1 MTSGKKRNNITG
13 ATLVALACAPLCAQ
27 GAGFYVDAGVG
38 SASVGGFDKQELDG
52 LIVEVGEDT
61 FDSFDLND
69 SSVDKTDISFS
80 LALGYRFTQHVAL
93 EAAYFQLGKARYEA
107 DVTVADGGNP
117 PVDITMG
124 FGFKTSGPAVSLV
137 GILPVGAS
145 LELDARAGAYFA
157 KTKVRVFATDG
168 TTSESDSLGS
178 EENTSTLLGIGAT
191 WSLTEKLGV
200 RLGYTRLD
208 EAVAGEGD
216 ADVFSL
222 AARLSF

>member
-1 MTSGKKRNNITG
+1 
-13 ATLVALACAPLCAQ
+13 VAIAFAPLCAQ

-38 SASVGGFDKQELDG
+38 SASIGGFDQQELDA
-52 LIVEVGEDT
+52 LMIAVGEDT

-80 LALGYRFTQHVAL
+80 LALGYRFTQHLAV
-93 EAAYFQLGKARYEA
+93 EAAYIQLGKAGYEA
-107 DVTVADGGNP
+107 DVTVADGGDP
-117 PVDITMG
+117 PVDLTMG

-137 GILPVGAS
+137 GILPVGES

-157 KTKVRVFATDG
+157 KTKVRVFVTDG
-168 TTSESDSLGS
+168 TTTESDSLGS
-178 EENTSTLLGIGAT
+178 EEETSILLGVGAT

-200 RLGYTRLD
+200 RVGYTRLD
-208 EAVAGEGD
+208 KAVAGEGD

-222 AARLSF
+222 AARFSF